1 MRNFV
6 NCWDGRPREDG
17 MVQVKICGIT
27 NPEDALFA
35 AELGADALGLIF
47 YNESPRYVSPEC
59 AAEIVA
65 GLPPFVTPVG
75 VFVNE
80 VKERTEE
87 IVRLV
92 GLRAIQLH
100 GDEPPEACSGY
111 SIPVIRAVR
120 VGDELDLDELSR
132 YPVETF
138 LLDTARAGLYGGTGE
153 PFDWSVARNASSAR
167 RIILSGGIDPE
178 NVAAAI
184 GAVQPYGVD
193 SSSGVEAAPGRKDH
207 QKLTAFFEAVRSV
220 DGR

>member
-17 MVQVKICGIT
+17 MVRVKICGIT

-35 AELGADALGLIF
+35 AELGADALGLVF
-47 YNESPRYVSPEC
+47 YNESPRYVSSEC

-80 VKERTEE
+80 AKERTEE

-92 GLRAIQLH
+92 GLGAIQLH

-120 VGDELDLDELSR
+120 VGDELDPDELSR

-207 QKLTAFFEAVRSV
+207 QKLAAFFEAVRSV

>member
-17 MVQVKICGIT
+17 MVRVKICGIT

-80 VKERTEE
+80 AKERTEE

-92 GLRAIQLH
+92 GLGAIQLH

-120 VGDELDLDELSR
+120 VGDELDPDELSR

-207 QKLTAFFEAVRSV
+207 QKLAAFFEAVRSV